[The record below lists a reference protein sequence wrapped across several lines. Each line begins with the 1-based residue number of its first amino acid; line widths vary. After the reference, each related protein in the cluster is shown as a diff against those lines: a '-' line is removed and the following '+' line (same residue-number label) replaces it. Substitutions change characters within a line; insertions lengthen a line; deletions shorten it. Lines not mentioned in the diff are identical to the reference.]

1 VEGAEERSYMPGFGN
16 EFSTEALPGALPD
29 KGNNPQRC
37 PYDLYAEQL
46 SGTAFTMPR
55 HSNQRSWLYRT
66 RPSVVHVAFTPA
78 DAADAAGVQG
88 TFGPASAVTN
98 PNQLRWLPLPMPEEG
113 AGAVDWVQGL
123 VSIGGSGDPAQMH
136 GLAVH
141 MYTANASM
149 GDKAFQDSDGD
160 LLIVAQEGA
169 LRITTELGKMDVAPR
184 EICVIQRG
192 VRFSVDV
199 DGPSRGYVLEIFK
212 GHFVLPDLGPIG
224 ANGLANPRDFLTPE
238 AWYEDRED
246 PFVIVNKFGGELFQA
261 AMPFSPFNVVA
272 WHGNYAPYKYDLDKF
287 CCMNSVTFDHPD
299 PSIYTVLTCQTDTPG
314 LALADFVIFP
324 TRWMVQEDTFRPPWY
339 HRNVMSEFMGMVWGA
354 YDAKEA
360 KGKSAFLPG
369 GASLHSC
376 CTPHGPDAVT
386 FEKASTMELA
396 PVKFDKGLAFMFE
409 TCHML
414 RLTEYASKAPH
425 LDHDYH
431 KCWTALPKKFD
442 PSKR

>member
-1 VEGAEERSYMPGFGN
+1 MPGFGN
-16 EFSTEALPGALPD
+16 EHSTEALPGALPER
-29 KGNNPQRC
+29 GNNPQRC

-55 HSNQRSWLYRT
+55 HSNERSWLYRT
-66 RPSVVHVAFTPA
+66 RPSVVHAPFVAA
-78 DAADAAGVQG
+78 EAADAAGVQG
-88 TFGPASAVTN
+88 TFGAGSARTN
-98 PNQLRWLPLPMPEEG
+98 PNQMRWLPMPMPE
-113 AGAVDWVQGL
+113 ADAAAVDFVQGL
-123 VSIGGSGDPAQMH
+123 VTIGGSGDPAQLH

-141 MYTANASM
+141 MYAANASM
-149 GDKAFQDSDGD
+149 GDKALQNADGD
-160 LLIVAQEGA
+160 FLIVPQEGA
-169 LRITTELGKMDVAPR
+169 LTVTTELGRMHVAPR

-192 VRFSVDV
+192 IRFSVAL

-224 ANGLANPRDFLTPE
+224 ANGLANPRDFLTPK
-238 AWYEDRED
+238 AWYEDRDD
-246 PFVIVNKFGGELFQA
+246 PFVIVNKFGGAMFQA
-261 AMPFSPFNVVA
+261 DMPFSPFNVVA
-272 WHGNYAPYKYDLDKF
+272 WHGNYAPYKYDLDQF
-287 CCMNSVTFDHPD
+287 VCMNSVTHDHPD

-339 HRNVMSEFMGMVWGA
+339 HRNVMTEFMGMVWGA

-376 CTPHGPDAVT
+376 CTPHGPDATT
-386 FEKASTMELA
+386 FEKASTMELK

-414 RLTEYASKAPH
+414 RLTEYASTAAH
-425 LDHDYH
+425 IDTEYH
-431 KCWTALPKKFD
+431 KCWQALPKKFD
-442 PSKR
+442 PTKR